1 MDFRQAIFAQGPNTD
16 IDITDENIRE
26 GINRQLD
33 NELDDTI
40 LSPESGIQ
48 RIRKVLAR
56 FGVDMPALY
65 GVDTEGD
72 EVVID
77 LTEDE
82 VDKKYYLYFIY
93 ALTDDNRYDF
103 YAEITDDAGLDEIES
118 DEEEDEETE

>member
-1 MDFRQAIFAQGPNTD
+1 MEFRQTIMAQGPNVD
-16 IDITDENIRE
+16 IDIMDEKIRE

-33 NELDDTI
+33 YEMDDTI

-56 FGVDMPALY
+56 FGVGMPALY
-65 GVDTEGD
+65 GVDPEGD
-72 EVVID
+72 EIVLD

-82 VDKKYYLYFIY
+82 ADKKYYLYFIY
-93 ALTDDNRYDF
+93 ALTDDNSYDF